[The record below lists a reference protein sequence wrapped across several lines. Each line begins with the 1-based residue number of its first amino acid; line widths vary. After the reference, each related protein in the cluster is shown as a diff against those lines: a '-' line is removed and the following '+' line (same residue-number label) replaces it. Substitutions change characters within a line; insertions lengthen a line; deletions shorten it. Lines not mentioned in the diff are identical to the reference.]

1 MLFFFFMVA
10 YGVVL
15 NSNKVSL
22 EEAMSK
28 AGIDTL
34 QNVHLIID
42 RKDYKIELYSD
53 SVLVKEYK
61 SVFGQNSGIIK
72 TSRNDLITPL
82 GYYRV
87 CEIVDNY
94 KYYKLIRL
102 NFPNLKDAAE
112 AVKNGDITQRE
123 YQMIRSAYEK
133 DECPPPDT
141 RLGNEIGI
149 HGMGEYDYIFRNL
162 PFVYN
167 WTNGSAAISNQE
179 LDEISS
185 VVNKGTLVI
194 ITQ

>member
-1 MLFFFFMVA
+1 MVA

-149 HGMGEYDYIFRNL
+149 HGMGEYDYIFSNL